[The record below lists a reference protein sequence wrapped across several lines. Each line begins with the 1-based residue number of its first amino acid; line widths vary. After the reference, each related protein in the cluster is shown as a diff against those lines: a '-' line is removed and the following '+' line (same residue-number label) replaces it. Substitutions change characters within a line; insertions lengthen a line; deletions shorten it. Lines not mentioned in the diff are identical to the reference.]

1 MSFKDMGI
9 VIPDTQGFVFA
20 KLGDDMV
27 DHLWKMIRKAEN
39 EKEEYKYRLAGN
51 ITESFKLDDDNDFFY
66 GEACL
71 PLVET
76 FRQSNGG
83 KDPVR
88 NYIQINPTKTP
99 LLLTEFWVN
108 YQYQTDFNPFHF
120 HGGVYSFAIWMKIPT
135 EWEDQCKLPQ
145 FQNIKKESIKAGTF
159 EFQYTDSLGGIR
171 RITYKLN
178 KSFEN
183 CMVFFPAQLM
193 HAVHPFYGTDEA
205 RVSIAGN
212 LWYDTTGKGRH
223 GNALDPARLGDKDEY
238 LKNIEANRTEYDG
251 AGNYAKANAEKTFKV
266 KPKKPKKTK
275 GFKDF
280 VPNIKA

>member
-27 DHLWKMIRKAEN
+27 DHLWKMIHKAEN
-39 EKEEYKYRLAGN
+39 KKEEYKHRLAGN

-212 LWYDTTGKGRH
+212 LWYDTTGYQG
-223 GNALDPARLGDKDEY
+223 L
-238 LKNIEANRTEYDG
+238 T
-251 AGNYAKANAEKTFKV
+251 
-266 KPKKPKKTK
+266 
-275 GFKDF
+275 
-280 VPNIKA
+280 